1 MYQSDRGTYLNK
13 ESYSH
18 MFMHSCMGRL
28 IVLAGIIAVLLL
40 VAFFTVPSKEEME
53 IKITSSIKE
62 CIEANYKTKCDKID
76 DAVRNM
82 TNIFA
87 TPDTVAGCKDMEDF
101 HRYNSIEIYR
111 HPLYSTARIHNNL
124 NMEGIRVGIGVFGIT
139 IPTITFSD
147 MILRVGPVRKDYNQK
162 IIRNSYGDEDLGNN
176 PDFGDTYNTYEGGG
190 SGR

>member
-13 ESYSH
+13 ESYLH

-87 TPDTVAGCKDMEDF
+87 TPDTVAGSKDMEDF
-101 HRYNSIEIYR
+101 YRYNTIEIYQ

-162 IIRNSYGDEDLGNN
+162 IIRNSYGDEDFGNN